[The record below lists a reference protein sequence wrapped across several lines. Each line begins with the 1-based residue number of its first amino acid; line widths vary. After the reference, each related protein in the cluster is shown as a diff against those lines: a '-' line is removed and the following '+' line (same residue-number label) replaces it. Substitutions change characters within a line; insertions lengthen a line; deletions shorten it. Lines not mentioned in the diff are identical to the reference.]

1 MPVLTHDSVAV
12 TGPQRSTAAILRA
25 LTFALVLVPCAA
37 VSAAAQGAASQAE
50 APLSHVNALVQQRTK
65 AKPAVSA
72 TGARS
77 KTKSNAVSS
86 GKAAPSPAAAVAP
99 EKGWAPPPATV
110 RPAAKRR

>member
-1 MPVLTHDSVAV
+1 MSIRTASYSALL
-12 TGPQRSTAAILRA
+12 RS
-25 LTFALVLVPCAA
+25 LTFALVLLPCVAA
-37 VSAAAQGAASQAE
+37 SAAAQGASSQAE
-50 APLSHVNALVQQRTK
+50 APLAQVNALVQQRTK

-86 GKAAPSPAAAVAP
+86 GKVAPSPAAAVAP